1 MCLFRNGCRFEID
14 GIAVSVPENYC
25 ICPDVECCFENALF
39 FVPPDGSFRVSYEMH
54 SDCMGTKETLLQ
66 VQSQIETLHKAGTV
80 EEIEVNGLKG
90 HCFTYGGKV
99 DQYFE
104 ARFSVD
110 KESGT
115 EFAFTIHTENHDIE
129 SIMASPQFNKLLYG
143 IGKAY

>member
-1 MCLFRNGCRFEID
+1 M
-14 GIAVSVPENYC
+14 
-25 ICPDVECCFENALF
+25 
-39 FVPPDGSFRVSYEMH
+39 
-54 SDCMGTKETLLQ
+54 
-66 VQSQIETLHKAGTV
+66 

-129 SIMASPQFNKLLYG
+129 SIMASPQFNKLLYV